1 MTLTGASDSF
11 AFCSPVKI
19 HVRRGLASRLDD
31 PAGTA
36 QRVIVVSGRNF
47 ARSGGLLGRVR
58 RGLGKRE
65 IQMFA
70 GVEPNPSIETV
81 EKGAAAAG
89 EFGADL
95 VVGIG
100 GGSALDAAKA
110 IAAVAPNGGQVRP
123 LLGRASYDHPPLTM
137 IAVPTTCGTG
147 SEVNQYAILT
157 DLQAND
163 KINFSSDS
171 TYPTHGVLDSEVLR
185 DIPRPILVSTAL
197 DAFTHAF
204 EGFTGRRSQPFADAL
219 AMEAMRLILPQLP
232 TAAEGDED
240 ARARLLYASCL
251 GGIVIAHTGTT
262 MLHAMGYYLTLRHD
276 VPHGA
281 ANAMLL
287 PVLLDHIR
295 QHIPD
300 KVAAVLAL
308 VPGGKTLEEYLCS
321 LGVDCRLR
329 SCGMTREEFAPFT
342 QYVLGK
348 KNTPATVGAVDREIL
363 MGLLEKHW

>member
-1 MTLTGASDSF
+1 
-11 AFCSPVKI
+11 
-19 HVRRGLASRLDD
+19 
-31 PAGTA
+31 
-36 QRVIVVSGRNF
+36 
-47 ARSGGLLGRVR
+47 LGS
-58 RGLGKRE
+58 RE

-81 EKGAAAAG
+81 EKGAAAAA
-89 EFGADL
+89 EFGAEL
-95 VVGIG
+95 VVGLG

-110 IAAVAPNGGQVRP
+110 IAAVAPNGGRVRP
-123 LLGRASYDHPPLTM
+123 LLGKASYDRAPLAM

-147 SEVNQYAILT
+147 SESNQYAILT
-157 DLQAND
+157 DLEASD
-163 KINFSSDS
+163 KVNFSSDY

-204 EGFTGRRSQPFADAL
+204 EGFTGRRSQPFADVL
-219 AMEAMRLILPQLP
+219 AMESMRLILPHL
-232 TAAEGDED
+232 AAAADGDED
-240 ARARLLYASCL
+240 AKARLLYASCL
-251 GGIVIAHTGTT
+251 AGIVIAHTGTT

-287 PVLLDHIR
+287 PVLLDHLQR
-295 QHIPD
+295 NIPD
-300 KVAAVLAL
+300 KVAAVLSL
-308 VPGGKTLEEYLCS
+308 LPGGKTMEEYLRS

-329 SCGMTREEFAPFT
+329 SCGMKRQEFEPFA

-348 KNTPATVGAVDREIL
+348 KNTPATVGAVDHDVVIA
-363 MGLLEKHW
+363 LLEKHW